1 MANNNLNTFD
11 DLMDIDGTLRESA
24 FMPTSGAIFPEVF
37 EASNLLYAIEFILYN
52 NTKHRNN
59 ETLTEV
65 QADLFQ
71 IVENLHIQPQ
81 KMFMYLRQNFAK
93 YFDIDLYPIA
103 FVNEEFSLITENNDE
118 NKNKAFLLFNEDNT
132 VRGPLYT
139 KNGSGTTET
148 VFSANYD
155 TQVDVDSYLFGL
167 NLSLDNYPL
176 QQAQP
181 AAGCTQESIENSS
194 VNTILTSSNQVLY
207 DHSEKT
213 QSRVLIDTAL
223 YQISRVLD
231 KLPVC
236 PDTMDQTLQ
245 TFLFQIV
252 NFEQLTPEDCILA
265 SEVIKTCFSNLI
277 QAVKSSNSN
286 NQNNSNGNAESI
298 TLPSEVNQQNTES
311 NSTNLDAHNT
321 LQNEMN
327 PILLDVSIPD
337 QSLNVSRTY
346 DPPTMDKP
354 LKSPFH
360 PRTLKEYA
368 ATSSSPVQS
377 VRSKQREPLHIGVP
391 PDDDTQLYL
400 AMETVTDTDDNEA
413 HVSKFLVPDK
423 TKLKDENL
431 INMNDLRCL
440 NFDKCHKD
448 YTFNNDTKQLY
459 AKISSQE
466 RDALQKDIRIHM
478 LNLYQRGSINRKMVN
493 EKGLKRCKLALWF
506 CTYKNGAFSCVSP
519 RYYSNVIEERTQVI
533 NKTMKKSVSKSE
545 KKSPKISVDVH

>member
-1 MANNNLNTFD
+1 MANYNSPTFGDVMDTD
-11 DLMDIDGTLRESA
+11 DTLYG
-24 FMPTSGAIFPEVF
+24 SGPMT
-37 EASNLLYAIEFILYN
+37 ASEDTVLHVSPSPNLLDAIKFILN
-52 NTKHRNN
+52 NNIKQGNN
-59 ETLTEV
+59 ETLTEE
-65 QADLFQ
+65 QEEIFQ
-71 IVENLHIQPQ
+71 IVEKLCIEPRT
-81 KMFMYLRQNFAK
+81 MFAYLRKNFAK
-93 YFDIDLYPIA
+93 YFDIDLQPIV
-103 FVNEEFSLITENNDE
+103 FDNGKFLVIEDNYGKD
-118 NKNKAFLLFNEDNT
+118 NKAFLLFNKDNT
-132 VRGPLYT
+132 VHGPLYI
-139 KNGSGTTET
+139 KNSKGTTET
-148 VFSANYD
+148 VFSADDYIE
-155 TQVDVDSYLFGL
+155 LFVTIYVSTI
-167 NLSLDNYPL
+167 NDKIPPHNFPL
-176 QQAQP
+176 QQEQS
-181 AAGCTQESIENSS
+181 AASCSQESVENSLLH
-194 VNTILTSSNQVLY
+194 TTSTLNNQLIY
-207 DHSEKT
+207 DHPEKT
-213 QSRVLIDTAL
+213 QSRVLIDTTL

-231 KLPVC
+231 KLPIC
-236 PDTMDQTLQ
+236 SDTMDHTLQ
-245 TFLFQIV
+245 TFLFQV
-252 NFEQLTPEDCILA
+252 ANFEQLTPEDCILA

-286 NQNNSNGNAESI
+286 NQN
-298 TLPSEVNQQNTES
+298 T
-311 NSTNLDAHNT
+311 STNLDAYNT

-327 PILLDVSIPD
+327 PILLDVAIPD
-337 QSLNVSRTY
+337 QSPNVSRTY

-413 HVSKFLVPDK
+413 HASKFLVPDK

-466 RDALQKDIRIHM
+466 RRAYQKDIRIHM

-519 RYYSNVIEERTQVI
+519 RYYSNVIEER
-533 NKTMKKSVSKSE
+533 KL
-545 KKSPKISVDVH
+545 PKYTSYQ

>member
-1 MANNNLNTFD
+1 MTNNNFD
-11 DLMDIDGTLRESA
+11 MSDDGMDIDGTIYGSGPMIASRDIHPNV
-24 FMPTSGAIFPEVF
+24 FPT
-37 EASNLLYAIEFILYN
+37 SNLLDAIKFILTN
-52 NTKHRNN
+52 NTKQRNN
-59 ETLTEV
+59 ETLTEY
-65 QADLFQ
+65 QEEIFQ
-71 IVENLHIQPQ
+71 IVEKFYTQPQ
-81 KMFMYLRQNFAK
+81 TMFEYLRKNFAK
-93 YFDIDLYPIA
+93 YFDIDLYPIV
-103 FVNEEFSLITENNDE
+103 FENENFSLITENNYE
-118 NKNKAFLLFNEDNT
+118 KNNKAYLSFNKDNT
-132 VRGPLYT
+132 VHGPLYKT
-139 KNGSGTTET
+139 NVNGTTET
-148 VFSANYD
+148 VFSAND
-155 TQVDVDSYLFGL
+155 NIQVEVYMFVMEL
-167 NLSLDNYPL
+167 NDKIPPCNFPL
-176 QQAQP
+176 QKEQS
-181 AAGCTQESIENSS
+181 AASCIQESIENSS
-194 VNTILTSSNQVLY
+194 FITISTSNNQVIY
-207 DHSEKT
+207 DHPEKT
-213 QSRVLIDTAL
+213 QSRAL
-223 YQISRVLD
+223 LDATLRQIFQLFD
-231 KLPVC
+231 NLPIW
-236 PDTMDQTLQ
+236 PNIMNQTLEPFLSHIA
-245 TFLFQIV
+245 TFK
-252 NFEQLTPEDCILA
+252 QLTPEDCIVA
-265 SEVIKTCFSNLI
+265 SEDIITRLSYLI
-277 QAVKSSNSN
+277 QAAKPSIFN
-286 NQNNSNGNAESI
+286 NQNNSNGNVESI
-298 TLPSEVNQQNTES
+298 TLPSEVDQQNIES

-327 PILLDVSIPD
+327 PILLDVPIPD
-337 QSLNVSRTY
+337 QSPNVSRTY

-400 AMETVTDTDDNEA
+400 AMEAVTDTDDNEG

-506 CTYKNGAFSCVSP
+506 CTLKNGAFSCVSP
-519 RYYSNVIEERTQVI
+519 RYYSNVIEER
-533 NKTMKKSVSKSE
+533 KL
-545 KKSPKISVDVH
+545 PKYTSFQ